1 MNLAGVGHPSSS
13 IRDLCKVARG
23 KAGGWADSSPRSLS
37 LHHRPPTGPSSHVSR
52 AEACCQGISH
62 MLEAEGAPPP
72 PEMGALW
79 GQRGGRKPGLGPRP
93 SILGMLWSEGKG
105 IIGWKYRI
113 KALEV
118 RGLRVGVLW

>member
-62 MLEAEGAPPP
+62 MLEAEGASPP
-72 PEMGALW
+72 PEIGGPLGAE
-79 GQRGGRKPGLGPRP
+79 GREEAWFGPQTLY
-93 SILGMLWSEGKG
+93 SWD
-105 IIGWKYRI
+105 
-113 KALEV
+113 ALE
-118 RGLRVGVLW
+118 